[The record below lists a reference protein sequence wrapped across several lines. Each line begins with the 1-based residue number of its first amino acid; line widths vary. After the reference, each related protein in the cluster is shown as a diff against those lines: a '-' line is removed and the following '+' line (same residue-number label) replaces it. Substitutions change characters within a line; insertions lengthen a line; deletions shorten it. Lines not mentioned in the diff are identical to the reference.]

1 MHGVTIWLTSIES
14 RGTDSIQDH
23 SLRQL
28 PDEGKDGPALSGQR
42 YGQSSVVGV
51 SNPNPVFAILYED
64 DYDSVQ
70 INPTNLGSATFWICN
85 GLWYWH
91 T

>member
-28 PDEGKDGPALSGQR
+28 PDEGKGGPVLSIQR
-42 YGQSSVVGV
+42 FAQWPVVLV
-51 SNPNPVFAILYED
+51 SN
-64 DYDSVQ
+64 
-70 INPTNLGSATFWICN
+70 
-85 GLWYWH
+85 
-91 T
+91 